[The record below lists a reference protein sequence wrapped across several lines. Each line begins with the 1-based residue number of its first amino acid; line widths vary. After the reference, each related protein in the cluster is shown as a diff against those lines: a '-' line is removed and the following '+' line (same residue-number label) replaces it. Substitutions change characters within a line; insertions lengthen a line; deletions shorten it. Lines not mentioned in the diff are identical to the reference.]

1 MSPKSANPM
10 ATPSIVVLTPVR
22 NESWILERFLAV
34 TSQFADVIIVADQR
48 STDASREICRR
59 FAKVIVIDNAD
70 PEYNERSRQQQLIAA
85 ARELVS
91 GAKILMAIDA
101 DEILAADSL
110 ASPEW
115 ADLRRAPPGTAL
127 YFEKPDLL
135 SPPNRQRP
143 STPFPLGYSDD
154 GRSHNGLFIHST
166 RIPAGGS
173 IPRLDVPG
181 IRFLHLAMT
190 RPHEFY
196 ARQRLYSAL
205 ENVKR
210 TKSVFQRLAYYSP
223 RIIQQRLDAV
233 AQPTP
238 PSWWQGWRDQ
248 GIDLFD
254 SPTAPDNHF
263 NRELLSLFAR
273 YGERRFY
280 WDDIWDFDWESL
292 RVNIL
297 ATDPAAKVPQ
307 RAIHPPSK
315 FQSGAL
321 TLLRWLRLRSMSK

>member
-1 MSPKSANPM
+1 MF
-10 ATPSIVVLTPVR
+10 LL
-22 NESWILERFLAV
+22 ILDRFLTV
-34 TSQFADVIIVADQR
+34 TSQFADIIIIADQR
-48 STDASREICRR
+48 STDDSREICRQ

-70 PEYNERSRQQQLIAA
+70 SEYNELSRQQQLISA
-85 ARELVS
+85 ARELVP
-91 GAKILMAIDA
+91 GPKILMAIDA

-110 ASPEW
+110 ASPKW

-127 YFEKPDLL
+127 FFEKPDLL
-135 SPPNRQRP
+135 SPPNLQRP

-154 GRSHNGLFIHST
+154 GRSHDGLFIHST
-166 RIPAGGS
+166 RVPAGGS
-173 IPRLDVPG
+173 IPRLDVAG

-223 RIIQQRLDAV
+223 LIIQERLDAV

-254 SPTAPDNHF
+254 SPTALDNHF

-292 RVNIL
+292 RINIL

-307 RAIHPPSK
+307 RAIQPPSK

-321 TLLRWLRLRSMSK
+321 SLLRWLRLWSMSK